1 MRLPVGLLLIAGMIV
16 FMYLFGLL
24 VGYEYHQLMPVTTER
39 TESKGSLIHQDA
51 GQTNKTK
58 EELDIIGRLR

>member
-24 VGYEYHQLMPVTTER
+24 VGYKYHQLLPG
-39 TESKGSLIHQDA
+39 TESTDTKDA
-51 GQTNKTK
+51 LHRDAVQPNKST